1 MTKFF
6 DFTKDIAKES
16 VAVYWA
22 LIKIIIP
29 VMIVVEIGIRYG
41 LVDVLSDW
49 SAPFMAVFGLPAE
62 ASLILVTTILVGLYP
77 AAAVLITLAPEVA
90 FTTADMTILGGMM
103 LFAHVLPV
111 EQMIVKKTGVSIVFS
126 TFIRLL
132 AMVIYGWLSYLILD
146 AFVLFEEPA
155 NILISMD
162 AGSGEPKTWGEWA
175 LSSVQGLVMI
185 FVILVGLILLIKLLD
200 ISGITKRLIKWLT
213 PVLRLIGIGP
223 NAAPLAM
230 VGILLGLSFG
240 GGLIIREVEKGQ
252 LQPKSV
258 FLSMI
263 FICLGHSLIEDT
275 LIILACGG
283 HWSGIFVGRILL
295 SFAMIIPIALMIKP
309 MPDKIFYRFFYK
321 MKKPAPVI

>member
-1 MTKFF
+1 MTQI
-6 DFTKDIAKES
+6 FTFSKEIARES
-16 VAVYWA
+16 ALVYWA

-29 VMIVVEIGIRYG
+29 VMLAVEIGIRYG
-41 LVDVLSDW
+41 LVDVLSNW
-49 SAPFMAVFGLPAE
+49 SAPFMAAFGLPAE
-62 ASLILVTTILVGLYP
+62 ASLILVTTLLVGLYP

-111 EQMIVKKTGVSIVFS
+111 EQMIVKKTGVSLVFS

-132 AMVIYGWLSYLILD
+132 AMVIYGWLSHLILTT
-146 AFVLFEEPA
+146 FVLFEEPA
-155 NILISMD
+155 NILISLD
-162 AGSGEPKTWGEWA
+162 AGTDGVKSWGDWA
-175 LSSVQGLVMI
+175 LSSLQGLAMI
-185 FVILVGLILLIKLLD
+185 FVILVGLILLIRLLD
-200 ISGITKRLIKWLT
+200 VTGITKRLIKLLT

-295 SFAMIIPIALMIKP
+295 SFVMIIPIALMIKP
-309 MPDKIFYRFFYK
+309 MPDQIFFRFFYK
-321 MKKPAPVI
+321 SKKPAAA